1 MFQVFPGRRGG
12 SPRAM
17 VLVAAGIGWF
27 ISGQA
32 AAQDHSI
39 IALSHTDF
47 TAYEIDPASGRIVNR
62 FTAENQPHEAAVT
75 PDGGTIFVA
84 IPREPAYV
92 VILDGHTFEEKG
104 RIESEYFHRTPDQR
118 QYGAETITNTS
129 ALPHGVALNRDGT
142 KLYVGVE
149 WAEVPGVVVYDVARG
164 EVAGKIDLLLEGG
177 HFLAVDPRTDKL
189 YYPHRDD
196 DRVVVI
202 DTRTDEIAKIID
214 VPGGP
219 VGVDF
224 TPDGEAWVHSDYDG
238 TVTVIDTSTDE
249 VVATIDT
256 GGWGAGRIAVSPDGR
271 FAASTRNDTENVA
284 IIDTGKREVAGYVT
298 LGPGPGF
305 PLFSPDGGKLYVM
318 VRGKGEVAVIDLKAD
333 GSGTITARHPA
344 GETPFGGTL
353 LPKVA
358 PTRARPHLR
367 APGDT
372 RPAPRGARIQ
382 E

>member
-1 MFQVFPGRRGG
+1 MFRVSRRTVAGW
-12 SPRAM
+12 PRA
-17 VLVAAGIGWF
+17 LLLAAGAGV
-27 ISGQA
+27 GLGAPCVA
-32 AAQDHSI
+32 AAQDHTI
-39 IALSHTDF
+39 IALSHDDF
-47 TAYEIDPASGRIVNR
+47 TAYEIDPATGNIINR
-62 FTAENQPHEAAVT
+62 FTAENQPHEAVVT

-84 IPREPAYV
+84 VPREPPYV
-92 VILDGHTFEEKG
+92 VILDAATFEEKG
-104 RIESEYFHRTPDQR
+104 RIESEYFQRSPDQR
-118 QYGAETITNTS
+118 RYGSGMITNRS

-149 WAEVPGVVVYDVARG
+149 WSEVPGLVVYDVMRE

-177 HFLAVDPRTDKL
+177 HFLAADPRTDKL

-202 DTRTDEIAKIID
+202 DTRTDEIVKIID

-249 VVATIDT
+249 VLETIDT
-256 GGWGAGRIAVSPDGR
+256 GGWGAGRISVSPDGR

-284 IIDTGKREVAGYVT
+284 IIDVGKREVAGYVT

-305 PLFSPDGGKLYVM
+305 PLFSPDGTKLYVM
-318 VRGKGEVAVIDLKAD
+318 VRGKGDVAVIDLQAD
-333 GSGTITARHPA
+333 GSGTIAARYPA
-344 GETPFGGTL
+344 GVTPFGGTL
-353 LPKVA
+353 LPKG
-358 PTRARPHLR
+358 PN
-367 APGDT
+367 
-372 RPAPRGARIQ
+372 
-382 E
+382 

>member
-1 MFQVFPGRRGG
+1 MFRVCPSTVGG
-12 SPRAM
+12 SLRA
-17 VLVAAGIGWF
+17 LILAAAAGVGPGV
-27 ISGQA
+27 SDAG
-32 AAQDHSI
+32 AAQDHTI
-39 IALSHTDF
+39 IALSHDDF
-47 TAYEIDPASGRIVNR
+47 TAYELDPATGLIVNR
-62 FTAENQPHEAAVT
+62 FTAENQPHEAVVT
-75 PDGGTIFVA
+75 PDGRTIFVA
-84 IPREPAYV
+84 VPREPAYV
-92 VILDGHTFEEKG
+92 SILDAATFEEKG
-104 RIESEYFHRTPDQR
+104 RIESEYFHRSPDQR
-118 QYGAETITNTS
+118 RYGSEMIANRS

-149 WAEVPGVVVYDVARG
+149 WSEVPGLVVYDVPRG

-202 DTRTDEIAKIID
+202 DTRTDEVVKIID

-224 TPDGEAWVHSDYDG
+224 SPDGEAWVHSDRDG

-256 GGWGAGRIAVSPDGR
+256 GGRGAGRISVSPDGR

-284 IIDTGKREVAGYVT
+284 IIDVGKREVAGYVT

-305 PLFSPDGGKLYVM
+305 PLFAPDGTKLYVM
-318 VRGKGEVAVIDLKAD
+318 VRGAGDVAVIDLKAD
-333 GSGTITARHPA
+333 GSGTIAARYPA
-344 GETPFGGTL
+344 GVTPFGGTL
-353 LPKVA
+353 LPK
-358 PTRARPHLR
+358 
-367 APGDT
+367 GSD
-372 RPAPRGARIQ
+372 
-382 E
+382 

>member
-1 MFQVFPGRRGG
+1 MFRVCRRTVGG
-12 SPRAM
+12 SLGA
-17 VLVAAGIGWF
+17 LILAAGAGV
-27 ISGQA
+27 GLCTPGPA
-32 AAQDHSI
+32 AAQDHTI
-39 IALSHTDF
+39 IALSHDDF
-47 TAYEIDPASGRIVNR
+47 TAYEIDPATGRIVHQ
-62 FTAENQPHEAAVT
+62 FTAENQPHEAVVS

-92 VILDGHTFEEKG
+92 VILDAETFEEKG
-104 RIESEYFHRTPDQR
+104 RIESEYFQRPPDMR
-118 QYGAETITNTS
+118 PYGAEMITNRS

-149 WAEVPGVVVYDVARG
+149 WAEVPGLVVYDVARG

-177 HFLAVDPRTDKL
+177 HFLATDRRTDKL

-202 DTRTDEIAKIID
+202 DTRTDEVVKIID

-238 TVTVIDTSTDE
+238 SVTVIDTSSDE

-256 GGWGAGRIAVSPDGR
+256 GGWGAGRIAVSSDGR
-271 FAASTRNDTENVA
+271 YAASTRNDTENVA
-284 IIDTGKREVAGYVT
+284 IIDVAKREVAGYVT

-305 PLFSPDGGKLYVM
+305 PLFSPDGKRLYVM
-318 VRGKGEVAVIDLKAD
+318 VRGEGDVAVIDLKAD
-333 GSGTITARHPA
+333 GSGAIAARYPA
-344 GETPFGGTL
+344 GVTPFGGTL
-353 LPKVA
+353 LPK
-358 PTRARPHLR
+358 
-367 APGDT
+367 GSN
-372 RPAPRGARIQ
+372 
-382 E
+382 